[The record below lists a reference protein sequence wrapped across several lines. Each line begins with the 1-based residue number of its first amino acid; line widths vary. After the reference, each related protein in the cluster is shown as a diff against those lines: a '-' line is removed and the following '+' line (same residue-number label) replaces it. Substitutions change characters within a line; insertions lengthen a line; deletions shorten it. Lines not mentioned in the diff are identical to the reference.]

1 LGGLGK
7 DEPYDALAGAFAG
20 DDRAYLIGDAAEQL
34 ATALKAAR
42 VSFVRSGTLEQAVSE
57 AASAASDGDVV
68 VLSPACASFDQ
79 FESFEQRGE
88 EFRRLVQK
96 LPGWGANEGRTAV
109 RSSSDC

>member
-1 LGGLGK
+1 
-7 DEPYDALAGAFAG
+7 
-20 DDRAYLIGDAAEQL
+20 
-34 ATALKAAR
+34 LKAAR